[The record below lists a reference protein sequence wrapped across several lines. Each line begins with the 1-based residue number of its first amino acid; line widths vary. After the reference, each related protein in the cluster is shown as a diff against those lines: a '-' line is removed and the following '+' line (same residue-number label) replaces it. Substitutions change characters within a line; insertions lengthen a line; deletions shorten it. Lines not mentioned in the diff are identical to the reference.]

1 MEWRA
6 RDNLAD
12 DNNGPRKIDHHQ
24 FLSSSPG
31 TEWWN
36 VELDWMGESR
46 KQDLETQI
54 SELDYYKHDYAIT
67 WEKQLMNRRQF
78 EWNIMR
84 LVCGKLWWRYP
95 FIASFIFEIYFHRI
109 WQQGSKIWKVI
120 YLIKRVINIF
130 ILETFFNA
138 KTIVW
143 QFKNI
148 LQKISYDFWKLY
160 FSKSLLLA
168 VFFSYLSSY
177 KWMISDD
184 NFPSFSLFHSYQW
197 NKRMWFNLF
206 KNFIYF

>member
-12 DNNGPRKIDHHQ
+12 DSNGPRKIDYHQ
-24 FLSSSPG
+24 FWSSSPG
-31 TEWWN
+31 TEGWN

-46 KQDLETQI
+46 KHDLETQI

-78 EWNIMR
+78 ERNIMR
-84 LVCGKLWWRYP
+84 LACGKLWWKYP

-120 YLIKRVINIF
+120 YLI
-130 ILETFFNA
+130 LETFFNA

-148 LQKISYDFWKLY
+148 LQK
-160 FSKSLLLA
+160 
-168 VFFSYLSSY
+168 YL
-177 KWMISDD
+177 MISG
-184 NFPSFSLFHSYQW
+184 NCTLASLSF
-197 NKRMWFNLF
+197 
-206 KNFIYF
+206 